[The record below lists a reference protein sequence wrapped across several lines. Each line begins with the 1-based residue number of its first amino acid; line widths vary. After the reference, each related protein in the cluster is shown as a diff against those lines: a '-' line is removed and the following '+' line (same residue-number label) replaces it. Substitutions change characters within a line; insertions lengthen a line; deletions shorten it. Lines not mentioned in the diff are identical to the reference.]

1 MSRVRTKLMQVLK
14 KRLQRSIFWC
24 FTLSLFPGLVEIHG
38 QAVQASQARAPV
50 LVNVQKN
57 LSRLI
62 EEEDTDGDKK
72 LTLDDTY
79 IKGKGRGDKRFWLI
93 ATNGK
98 RYEVVGTYYL
108 SNLLQE
114 LRLAQD
120 TGSKVAGIDFER
132 IFESPVQRISRSIQ
146 EIYWDSL
153 TRSIDKED
161 LGKRQGIFHKP
172 FCLFLGCQSC
182 PKRVKDRGAHIN
194 TASFAFNVVVEK
206 HASLLIPQKLVYE
219 FLTSFGASVSTG
231 RASRLP
237 G

>member
-114 LRLAQD
+114 LRLHTTPVLVLSYSDIHLVGIKRHIVLQTLNLGIRILITPDKVFQIVIAGQAPI
-120 TGSKVAGIDFER
+120 GSMAFER
-132 IFESPVQRISRSIQ
+132 TV
-146 EIYWDSL
+146 
-153 TRSIDKED
+153 
-161 LGKRQGIFHKP
+161 
-172 FCLFLGCQSC
+172 
-182 PKRVKDRGAHIN
+182 
-194 TASFAFNVVVEK
+194 
-206 HASLLIPQKLVYE
+206 
-219 FLTSFGASVSTG
+219 G
-231 RASRLP
+231 R
-237 G
+237 